1 MLLSC
6 VWTLALM
13 PSWWLWL
20 IRADI
25 RSLKGH
31 SRYLVLHFHKVRGE
45 GGSDESGWNGGS
57 RSCLLGACLVKTTIL
72 ETKRRFHNSG
82 KSSQCQILCL
92 LSLDPTDC
100 SSKRCCVTP
109 SQSGDEPTYFK
120 LYIPRHVFSST
131 PRASTNDLWIF
142 YLIFVKYLINKQLLY
157 NVSLVICGFS
167 VSATEHKQN
176 STGFK
181 TKSVQQQVT
190 RTNLLQRTDSSHQS
204 CRNESND
211 KLVVTW

>member
-1 MLLSC
+1 MLTAYLDAVELRMNLGINAFMMTVTHTCRYSQ
-6 VWTLALM
+6 
-13 PSWWLWL
+13 
-20 IRADI
+20 
-25 RSLKGH
+25 LKGALQIFGGAL
-31 SRYLVLHFHKVRGE
+31 SQSQRG

-109 SQSGDEPTYFK
+109 SQSGDKPTYFK

-131 PRASTNDLWIF
+131 PRASTNDL
-142 YLIFVKYLINKQLLY
+142 
-157 NVSLVICGFS
+157 
-167 VSATEHKQN
+167 
-176 STGFK
+176 
-181 TKSVQQQVT
+181 
-190 RTNLLQRTDSSHQS
+190 
-204 CRNESND
+204 
-211 KLVVTW
+211 